1 MMKRWRFRWRSC
13 YQRLGWG
20 AEPAFAVDPT
30 EPSGYSLVTPPME
43 TPAPAAEAVAP
54 KSERLLSLDALRGF
68 DLFWIIGGHEIIVA
82 LLALTGWGWL
92 AAVNTQ
98 LGHVPW
104 NGFHFE
110 DLIFPL
116 FLFMAGVS
124 TPYSLT
130 RRLTEGARGEVCRK
144 IIQRGLILVLLGII
158 YNNGLQWKGLE
169 GMRFGSVLGRIGLA
183 GMFAQLIFAF
193 NYEMPKRLWVWFAGV
208 LLGYWAIMSLGH
220 APGFAPGDLT
230 MEGNF
235 ASYVD
240 RLILPGRLHLKIHDP
255 EGLLAVLP
263 AIGNALLGILAGL
276 WLRRPST
283 EVSGDRKAAGLMVAG
298 LALLVGGYVWDLVFP
313 INKNLWTSS
322 FVLCTCGWSSL
333 LLGAF
338 YWFID
343 VRGWLR
349 VFGAFFAVVGMNSV
363 LIYMAGKFLN
373 FDYTVKAIFSGVA
386 KFLPAG
392 WAALLLAIGFFMVE
406 WTLLWFLK
414 RQKLFL
420 KV

>member
-1 MMKRWRFRWRSC
+1 
-13 YQRLGWG
+13 
-20 AEPAFAVDPT
+20 
-30 EPSGYSLVTPPME
+30 ME
-43 TPAPAAEAVAP
+43 TPAP

-68 DLFWIIGGHEIIVA
+68 DLFWIIGGHGIVVA

-92 AAVNTQ
+92 ATVDAQ
-98 LGHVPW
+98 LGHVAW

-144 IIQRGLILVLLGII
+144 IIQRGLILVLLGVI

-169 GMRFGSVLGRIGLA
+169 NMRFGSVLGRIGLA

-193 NYEMPKRLWVWFAGV
+193 NFETPKRLWTWFAGI

-240 RLILPGRLHLKIHDP
+240 RLILPGKLHKGIHDP
-255 EGLLAVLP
+255 EGLLAVIP

-276 WLRRPST
+276 WLRRSA
-283 EVSGDRKAAGLMVAG
+283 EEASGDRKAAGLAIAG
-298 LALLVGGYVWDLVFP
+298 LVLLAVGGLWSFVFP
-313 INKNLWTSS
+313 LNKNLWTSS
-322 FVLCTCGWSSL
+322 FVLWTCGWGSL
-333 LLGAF
+333 LLAFF
-338 YWFID
+338 YWTID

-349 VFGAFFAVVGMNSV
+349 AFGAFFAVIGMNSV
-363 LIYMAGKFLN
+363 LIYLSSKFIN
-373 FDYTVKAIFSGVA
+373 YDFTSKALFGGLA
-386 KFLPAG
+386 KAVSPAVGSLILAVGFLA
-392 WAALLLAIGFFMVE
+392 VE
-406 WTLLWFLK
+406 WMLFWFLK

>member
-1 MMKRWRFRWRSC
+1 
-13 YQRLGWG
+13 
-20 AEPAFAVDPT
+20 
-30 EPSGYSLVTPPME
+30 ME
-43 TPAPAAEAVAP
+43 TPAP

-68 DLFWIIGGHEIIVA
+68 DLFWIVGGHGIVIG
-82 LLALTGWGWL
+82 LHLATGWEWVGAFNGL
-92 AAVNTQ
+92 
-98 LGHVPW
+98 LKHVDW
-104 NGFHFE
+104 NGFLPY

-116 FLFMAGVS
+116 FLFLAGVS

-130 RRLTEGARGEVCRK
+130 RRLAEGARAEVCRK
-144 IIQRGLILVLLGII
+144 IVQRGLILVLLGII

-169 GMRFGSVLGRIGLA
+169 AMRFGSVLGRIGLA
-183 GMFAQLIFAF
+183 CMFAQLIFAF
-193 NYEMPKRLWVWFAGV
+193 NFETPKRLWFWLVGI
-208 LLGYWAIMSLGH
+208 LLGYWAIMSFGH

-240 RLILPGRLHLKIHDP
+240 RLLLPGKLHKGIHDP

-276 WLRRPST
+276 WLRRSAE
-283 EVSGDRKAAGLMVAG
+283 EVSGDRKAAGLAIAG
-298 LALLVGGYVWDLVFP
+298 VALLAVGAVWNVCFP

-322 FVLCTCGWSSL
+322 FVLWTCGWASL
-333 LLGAF
+333 LLALF
-338 YWFID
+338 YWTID

-349 VFGAFFAVVGMNSV
+349 GFGAFFAVVGVNSIF
-363 LIYMAGKFLN
+363 IYLAGKFIG
-373 FDYTVKAIFSGVA
+373 FSYTSQALFGGVA
-386 KFLPAG
+386 KLFPV
-392 WAALLLAIGFFMVE
+392 AAQPLVLAVGLFAVE
-406 WTLLWFLK
+406 WALLWFMQ